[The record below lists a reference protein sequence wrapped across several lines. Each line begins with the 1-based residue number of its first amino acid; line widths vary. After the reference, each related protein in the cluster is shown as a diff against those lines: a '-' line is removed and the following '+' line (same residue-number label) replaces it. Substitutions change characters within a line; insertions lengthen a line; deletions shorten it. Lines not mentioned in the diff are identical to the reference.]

1 MRKTYLIILLLTL
14 AVILFVMRFTENQ
27 KKEPVIFTQNDSIEN
42 LTIDQKI
49 EQAELIVIGRA
60 RTILPSRWLAPKGEE
75 TRNPSPEEVFRS
87 GGLFTDTLITIDQ
100 ILKGS
105 FDQPIVRVRSYIG
118 EIEQV
123 RWVNS
128 SEPSFERGQIY
139 LLFLLKDIGL
149 TKNVDPGD
157 YVSVNSNTAVYK
169 IVDGRAISAD
179 DEWVLEDLIA
189 YIEQSLSAET
199 PLPPTDLPAESFTD
213 TTEPTEPP
221 VETTSPT
228 P

>member
-1 MRKTYLIILLLTL
+1 MRKTYLIILSIGFGLMLLI
-14 AVILFVMRFTENQ
+14 ILFTENQ
-27 KKEPVIFTQNDSIEN
+27 KKEPVTFTQEDSLEN

-49 EQAELIVIGRA
+49 ERAELIVIGRA
-60 RTILPSRWLAPKGEE
+60 RTILPSRWLAPKGNE

-105 FDQPIVRVRSYIG
+105 FNQPKVRVRSYIG
-118 EIEQV
+118 ETEQV

-139 LLFLLKDIGL
+139 LLFLVKDIGP

-157 YVSVNSNTAVYK
+157 YVSVNSNRAVYE
-169 IVDGRAISAD
+169 IVDGKAISAD
-179 DEWVLEDLIA
+179 DEWVLEELIS
-189 YIEQSLSAET
+189 YIQNS
-199 PLPPTDLPAESFTD
+199 
-213 TTEPTEPP
+213 
-221 VETTSPT
+221 VQ
-228 P
+228 

>member
-1 MRKTYLIILLLTL
+1 MLVT
-14 AVILFVMRFTENQ
+14 ILFAKNNQTE
-27 KKEPVIFTQNDSIEN
+27 PTLITHSGSIEFI
-42 LTIDQKI
+42 TIDEKI
-49 EQAELIVIGRA
+49 SKAELIIIGEVK
-60 RTILPSRWLAPKGEE
+60 TTLPSRWLAPKGKEA
-75 TRNPSPEEVFRS
+75 RNPSPEEVFRS

-105 FDQPIVRVRSYIG
+105 FSQPIVRVRSYIG
-118 EIEQV
+118 ETEQV

-139 LLFLLKDIGL
+139 LLFLEKDIGP

-169 IVDGRAISAD
+169 IVDGKAISAD
-179 DEWVLEDLIA
+179 DEWVLEELIS
-189 YIEQSLSAET
+189 YIEKSLAASTPTPAEPLVET
-199 PLPPTDLPAESFTD
+199 PMSFTD
-213 TTEPTEPP
+213 TPVPADLPTQTSLPT
-221 VETTSPT
+221 ETTSPT

>member
-1 MRKTYLIILLLTL
+1 MELNMRKTYLIILSIGFGLMLLI
-14 AVILFVMRFTENQ
+14 ILFTENQ
-27 KKEPVIFTQNDSIEN
+27 KKEPVTFTQEDSLEN

-49 EQAELIVIGRA
+49 ERAELIVIGRA
-60 RTILPSRWLAPKGEE
+60 RTILPSRWLAPKGNE

-105 FDQPIVRVRSYIG
+105 FNQPKVRVRSYIG
-118 EIEQV
+118 ETEQV

-139 LLFLLKDIGL
+139 LLFLVKDIGP

-157 YVSVNSNTAVYK
+157 YVSVNSNRAVYE
-169 IVDGRAISAD
+169 IVDGKAISAD
-179 DEWVLEDLIA
+179 DEWVLEELIS
-189 YIEQSLSAET
+189 YIQNS
-199 PLPPTDLPAESFTD
+199 
-213 TTEPTEPP
+213 
-221 VETTSPT
+221 VQ
-228 P
+228 

>member
-1 MRKTYLIILLLTL
+1 MRKTYLIILSITL
-14 AVILFVMRFTENQ
+14 AVMLLVVRFTENQ
-27 KKEPVIFTQNDSIEN
+27 KKEPVTFTQEDSLEN

-49 EQAELIVIGRA
+49 ERAELIVIGRA
-60 RTILPSRWLAPKGEE
+60 RTILPSRWLAPKGNE

-105 FDQPIVRVRSYIG
+105 FTQPNVRVRSYIG
-118 EIEQV
+118 ETEQV

-139 LLFLLKDIGL
+139 LLFLVKDIGP

-157 YVSVNSNTAVYK
+157 YVSVNSNRAVYE
-169 IVDGRAISAD
+169 IVDGKAISAD
-179 DEWVLEDLIA
+179 DEWVLEELIS
-189 YIEQSLSAET
+189 YIQNS
-199 PLPPTDLPAESFTD
+199 
-213 TTEPTEPP
+213 
-221 VETTSPT
+221 VQ
-228 P
+228 

>member
-1 MRKTYLIILLLTL
+1 MRKTYLIILSITL
-14 AVILFVMRFTENQ
+14 AVMLLVVRFTENQ
-27 KKEPVIFTQNDSIEN
+27 KKEPVTFTQEDSLEN

-49 EQAELIVIGRA
+49 ERAELIVIGRA
-60 RTILPSRWLAPKGEE
+60 RTILPSRWLAPKGNE

-105 FDQPIVRVRSYIG
+105 FNQPNVRVRSYIG
-118 EIEQV
+118 ETEQV

-139 LLFLLKDIGL
+139 LLFLVKDIGP

-157 YVSVNSNTAVYK
+157 YVSVNSNRAVYE
-169 IVDGRAISAD
+169 IVDGKAISAD
-179 DEWVLEDLIA
+179 DEWVLEELIS
-189 YIEQSLSAET
+189 YIQNS
-199 PLPPTDLPAESFTD
+199 
-213 TTEPTEPP
+213 
-221 VETTSPT
+221 VQ
-228 P
+228 

>member
-1 MRKTYLIILLLTL
+1 MRKPYLLMLSIGFGIMLLIVL
-14 AVILFVMRFTENQ
+14 FTENQ
-27 KKEPVIFTQNDSIEN
+27 KKEPVTLTQSDSIET

-60 RTILPSRWLAPKGEE
+60 RTILPSRWLAPKGKE

-105 FDQPIVRVRSYIG
+105 FNQPNVRVRSYIG
-118 EIEQV
+118 EREQV

-139 LLFLLKDIGL
+139 LVFLVKDIGP

-157 YVSVNSNTAVYK
+157 YVSVNSNRAIYK
-169 IVDGRAISAD
+169 IVDGKAISAD
-179 DEWVLEDLIA
+179 DEWVLEELIS
-189 YIEQSLSAET
+189 YIQNS
-199 PLPPTDLPAESFTD
+199 
-213 TTEPTEPP
+213 
-221 VETTSPT
+221 VQ
-228 P
+228 

>member
-1 MRKTYLIILLLTL
+1 MRKTYLIILPLTL
-14 AVILFVMRFTENQ
+14 AVMLLVMRFAETQ
-27 KKEPVIFTQNDSIEN
+27 KKEPVTFTQNDSLEN

-60 RTILPSRWLAPKGEE
+60 RTTLPSRWLSPNGTEV
-75 TRNPSPEEVFRS
+75 RNPSPEEVFRS

-118 EIEQV
+118 ETEQV

-128 SEPSFERGQIY
+128 SEPSFERGQIH
-139 LLFLLKDIGL
+139 LLFLVKDIGP
-149 TKNVDPGD
+149 TKHVDPGD
-157 YVSVNSNTAVYK
+157 YVSVNSNRAVYN
-169 IVDGRAISAD
+169 IVGDRAISAD
-179 DEWVLEDLIA
+179 DEWVLEELIT
-189 YIEQSLSAET
+189 YIQKSVSTET
-199 PLPPTDLPAESFTD
+199 PSLETESSAIEVT
-213 TTEPTEPP
+213 
-221 VETTSPT
+221 PT